1 MGWWLYEI
9 TGSLLAIGLI
19 GLAEVLPV
27 FGFVFQT
34 GYIIDRIDKRKTL
47 LTGSFFFGVCVIA
60 LLFLSQ
66 LLIAKPALTNI
77 IVVVI
82 YIIIFCTGVIRAFAA
97 PTFQAITADVVPKEW
112 WPMATTWNSATW
124 LFGSILGHAIA
135 GFSIAYLGVSATLIF
150 IASLIFGSF
159 YMLFLLFPKPVA
171 TDKIESKTKKWHY
184 VKEGVAFVFNNK
196 VILGA
201 VLLDLFVI
209 FFGSITAIIPAVAK
223 DVLKLGSAGFAWLNA
238 APDIGSAILLIYLIR
253 FPIKRKQ
260 GIKLFIT
267 MTIFGC
273 SIIAFAVSRTFLI
286 SFIALFISGIANAIN
301 SVIRG
306 TIVQL
311 KTPNY
316 IRGRVMVVN
325 SLFTNSSNEL
335 GRLESGLAAFALGTM
350 PSVLFGGVMT
360 LFVVLIIFLKTPNL
374 RKLEY

>member
-19 GLAEVLPV
+19 GLAEALPV

-34 GYIIDRIDKRKTL
+34 GYIIDRIDKRKIL
-47 LTGSFFFGVCVIA
+47 LTSSFFFGVCVIV

-66 LLIAKPALTNI
+66 LLIAKPALTTI
-77 IVVVI
+77 IVVAI

-150 IASLIFGSF
+150 IASLIFGAF
-159 YMLFLLFPKPVA
+159 YLLFLLLPKPA
-171 TDKIESKTKKWHY
+171 LKDKAESSKKRWGY
-184 VKEGVAFVFNNK
+184 VKEGAVFVFSNK
-196 VILGA
+196 AILGA
-201 VLLDLFVI
+201 LLLDLFVI
-209 FFGSITAIIPAVAK
+209 FFGSVTAIIPAVAK
-223 DVLKLGSAGFAWLNA
+223 DVLKVDSLGFAWLNA
-238 APDIGSAILLIYLIR
+238 ASDMGSAILLMYLIR

-267 MTIFGC
+267 MALFGC
-273 SIIAFAVSRTFLI
+273 SIIVFAVSRTFII

-301 SVIRG
+301 SIIRG

-311 KTPNY
+311 KTPNHM
-316 IRGRVMVVN
+316 RGRVMVIN

-335 GRLESGLAAFALGTM
+335 GRLESGLAAFAMGTM
-350 PSVLFGGVMT
+350 PSIIFGGVMT
-360 LFVVLIIFLKTPNL
+360 LFVVLIVFLKTPHL
-374 RKLEY
+374 RELEY